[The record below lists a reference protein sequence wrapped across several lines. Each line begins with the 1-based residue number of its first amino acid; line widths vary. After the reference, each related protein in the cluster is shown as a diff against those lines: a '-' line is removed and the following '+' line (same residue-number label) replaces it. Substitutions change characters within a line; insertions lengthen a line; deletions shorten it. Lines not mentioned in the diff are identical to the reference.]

1 MNNSWRICVLLS
13 PDRAIRP
20 LSAWQVPAIMT
31 VGTGRLDFPECTRGE
46 INAF

>member
-1 MNNSWRICVLLS
+1 MYNPWRIWVLLS
-13 PDRAIRP
+13 SDRAIRP
-20 LSAWQVPAIMT
+20 LSAWQVPAIIT